1 MSLNEEFKMEQNYL
15 YHYGVLG
22 MKWGVRRSRKK
33 AAKAERKSA
42 KQRKEESYSEDYKRV
57 KALKKK
63 KLYEMSNAEIRELN
77 NRMQLETQYKDLKK
91 KNVSKGQKFVTEV
104 LTDVGKQVLKETIKE
119 SMKGSVKGATKAYK
133 KTMSMDDLKIDKVH

>member
-1 MSLNEEFKMEQNYL
+1 MEQNYL

-22 MKWGVRRSRKK
+22 MKWGVRRSRKASK
-33 AAKAERKSA
+33 SSRKTA
-42 KQRKEESYSEDYKRV
+42 RQKKEERYSEDYKRT

-91 KNVSKGQKFVTEV
+91 RNVSAGQKFVTEV
-104 LTDVGKQVLKETIKE
+104 LTDVGKQVLKETVKE
-119 SMKGSVKGATKAYK
+119 SMKGSVKDATKAYK
-133 KTMSMDDLKIDKVH
+133 KTVSMDGLSINKVH

>member
-1 MSLNEEFKMEQNYL
+1 MEQNYL

-22 MKWGVRRSRKK
+22 MKWGVRRSRK
-33 AAKAERKSA
+33 ASAKAGRKSA
-42 KQRKEESYSEDYKRV
+42 KQKKEESYSEDYKRV

-104 LTDVGKQVLKETIKE
+104 VNDVGKQILKDAIKNSVNNAMQD
-119 SMKGSVKGATKAYK
+119 SMSYKTVKNLGIN
-133 KTMSMDDLKIDKVH
+133 IDKVSNKKK